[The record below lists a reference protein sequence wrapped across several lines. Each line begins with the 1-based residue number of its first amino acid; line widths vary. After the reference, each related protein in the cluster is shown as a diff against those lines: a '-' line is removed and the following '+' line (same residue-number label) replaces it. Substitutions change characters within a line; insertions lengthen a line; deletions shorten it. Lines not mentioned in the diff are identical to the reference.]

1 MQTGI
6 LLGLLLMAS
15 TFFTPSESPSES
27 EALSVHSFTVKT
39 IDGKQVKLRDYAG
52 KKLLIVNTAS
62 ECGYTPQYKDL
73 QELATKYAGKV
84 VVLGFPS
91 NNFGGQ
97 EPGSNAEIK
106 TFCTKNYG
114 VTFPMFDKVEV
125 LGDKA
130 SPLFKYLSNK
140 SQNGVVDQAP
150 KWNFCKY
157 LIDENGKVI
166 KFFPSS
172 VKPTDSEITSLL

>member
-6 LLGLLLMAS
+6 LIGLFLMDS
-15 TFFTPSESPSES
+15 SLFTTPESPAES

-39 IDGKQVKLRDYAG
+39 IDGKQVKLREYAG

-73 QELATKYAGKV
+73 QELATKYKDKV

-125 LGDKA
+125 IGDKSA
-130 SPLFKYLSNK
+130 PLFKYLSNK
-140 SQNGVVDQAP
+140 AQNGVVDKAP

-166 KFFPSS
+166 QFFPSS
-172 VKPTDSEITSLL
+172 VKPTSSEITSLL

>member
-1 MQTGI
+1 MQTSI
-6 LLGLLLMAS
+6 LIGLILMATS
-15 TFFTPSESPSES
+15 LFNSPEVPNES

-39 IDGKQVKLRDYAG
+39 IDGKSVKLREYAG

-106 TFCTKNYG
+106 SFCTKNYG

-125 LGDKA
+125 VGDKA
-130 SPLFKYLSNK
+130 APLFKYLSNK
-140 SQNGVVDQAP
+140 AQNGVVNDAP

-172 VKPTDSEITSLL
+172 VKPTSSEITSLL

>member
-1 MQTGI
+1 MQTSI
-6 LLGLLLMAS
+6 LIGLILMATS
-15 TFFTPSESPSES
+15 LFNSPEVPNES

-39 IDGKQVKLRDYAG
+39 IDGKSVKLREYAG

-73 QELATKYAGKV
+73 QELATKYADKV

-106 TFCTKNYG
+106 SFCTKNYG

-125 LGDKA
+125 VGNKA
-130 SPLFKYLSNK
+130 APLFKYLSNK
-140 SQNGVVDQAP
+140 AQNGVVNDAP

-172 VKPTDSEITSLL
+172 VKPTSSEITSLL

>member
-1 MQTGI
+1 MQTSI
-6 LLGLLLMAS
+6 LIGLFLMAS
-15 TFFTPSESPSES
+15 SLFTTPEVPNES

-39 IDGKQVKLRDYAG
+39 IDGKSVKLREYAG
-52 KKLLIVNTAS
+52 KKILIVNTAS

-106 TFCTKNYG
+106 SFCTKNYG

-125 LGDKA
+125 VGDKA
-130 SPLFKYLSNK
+130 APLFKYLSNK
-140 SQNGVVDQAP
+140 AQNGVVNDAP

-157 LIDENGKVI
+157 LIDENGKVM

-172 VKPTDSEITSLL
+172 VKPTSSEITSLL

>member
-1 MQTGI
+1 
-6 LLGLLLMAS
+6 
-15 TFFTPSESPSES
+15 
-27 EALSVHSFTVKT
+27 
-39 IDGKQVKLRDYAG
+39 
-52 KKLLIVNTAS
+52 
-62 ECGYTPQYKDL
+62 
-73 QELATKYAGKV
+73 V

-106 TFCTKNYG
+106 SFCTKNYG

-125 LGDKA
+125 VGDKA
-130 SPLFKYLSNK
+130 APLFKYLSNK
-140 SQNGVVDQAP
+140 AQNGVVNDAP

-157 LIDENGKVI
+157 LIDENGKVM

-172 VKPTDSEITSLL
+172 VKPTSSEITSLL

>member
-114 VTFPMFDKVEV
+114 VTFPMFDR
-125 LGDKA
+125 
-130 SPLFKYLSNK
+130 
-140 SQNGVVDQAP
+140 
-150 KWNFCKY
+150 
-157 LIDENGKVI
+157 
-166 KFFPSS
+166 
-172 VKPTDSEITSLL
+172 

>member
-1 MQTGI
+1 
-6 LLGLLLMAS
+6 MATS
-15 TFFTPSESPSES
+15 LFNSPEVPNES

-39 IDGKQVKLRDYAG
+39 IDGKSVKLREYAG

-106 TFCTKNYG
+106 SFCTKNYG

-125 LGDKA
+125 VGDKA
-130 SPLFKYLSNK
+130 APLFKYLSNK
-140 SQNGVVDQAP
+140 AQNGVVNDAP

-172 VKPTDSEITSLL
+172 VKPTSSEITSLL